1 MTLIYI
7 PNTKDELLF
16 IDKNGFTAADQA
28 NGRHSQS
35 GQSAEQLL
43 GSNKKHERLQRSRLL
58 QYEGVNDNNVPQFR
72 CTTAKR
78 NKTSPTHTFASALDT
93 TNCWQLQIGI
103 RYFFN

>member
-1 MTLIYI
+1 MNQDGQKNDLIYI

-43 GSNKKHERLQRSRLL
+43 ESNKKHERLQRR
-58 QYEGVNDNNVPQFR
+58 Q
-72 CTTAKR
+72 A
-78 NKTSPTHTFASALDT
+78 AS
-93 TNCWQLQIGI
+93 I
-103 RYFFN
+103 